1 MLRAFALFFQLVN
14 IAEQHHRIRRR
25 REYEAEGRVPR
36 ESLADAFA
44 QLATPASRPEAAPA
58 AAERDCGSS
67 SCSPRI
73 PTEATRR
80 TVLEAHRRVAAL
92 LARLDD
98 EGAPPSER
106 HRVEERLA
114 EEITLLWQ
122 TDEIRS
128 KRPRVVDEIR
138 QGLWFFEQSFW
149 NAIPN
154 LERASR
160 ASELGERRRALR
172 FGTWIGGDL
181 DGNPN
186 VGPETIEDAL
196 ERARQLARTSTA
208 EELRELG
215 AAWGMS
221 TTVIGEVPELGDVD
235 EPFRAALVG
244 SGTGSATTPTPT
256 GRRCSPISTS
266 STCCSA
272 RIAATGSPTAGSP
285 TSARARARS
294 ASTSRSSTSASMPP
308 RSAHPTTGSAPRS
321 RRQREARHG
330 TGRAPSTG

>member
-1 MLRAFALFFQLVN
+1 MQRSFALFFQLAN

-25 REYEAEGRVPR
+25 REYEAEGRVQR

-44 QLATPASRPEAAPA
+44 QLERSGVDA
-58 AAERDCGSS
+58 AALAAAGS
-67 SCSPRI
+67 RLRVELVLTAH

-98 EGAPPSER
+98 DGFPGSER
-106 HRVEERLA
+106 RRVEASLA

-122 TDEIRS
+122 TDEVRS

-149 NAIPN
+149 NAVPD
-154 LERASR
+154 LERALADR
-160 ASELGERRRALR
+160 LQGAGEALR
-172 FGTWIGGDL
+172 FGSWIGGDL

-196 ERARQLARTSTA
+196 ERGRRLARELYRAELTS
-208 EELRELG
+208 LG

-221 TTVIGEVPELGDVD
+221 TTVIGDVPERSGDD
-235 EPFRAALVG
+235 EPFRAALVDVFQRLG
-244 SGTGSATTPTPT
+244 DDSYADGPALLADLDALDALLRAHRG
-256 GRRCSPISTS
+256 G
-266 STCCSA
+266 
-272 RIAATGSPTAGSP
+272 RIADGRLADL
-285 TSARARARS
+285 RARARTFGLHLAKLDLRVHAS
-294 ASTSRSSTSASMPP
+294 AV
-308 RSAHPTTGSAPRS
+308 
-321 RRQREARHG
+321 
-330 TGRAPSTG
+330 RAPDERLRSTLAAGARVQAGTACTQSTG